1 MLQQRLQMRRWQT
14 QVCLRLHHGQQTIA
28 AKAVMP

>member
-1 MLQQRLQMRRWQT
+1 MLQQHLQMRRWQT
-14 QVCLRLHHGQQTIA
+14 QACLLPHHGQQTIA